1 MGKLIEVTVL
11 LTGRKI
17 LINPLCYEW
26 IEAADGKCIICPI
39 DKSPTFETKLEE
51 SYKEIKNKLCTIIL

>member
-1 MGKLIEVTVL
+1 MEKLIEVTLL

-17 LINPLCYEW
+17 IINPLNYEW
-26 IEAADGKCIICPI
+26 IEAADGKCIICPVN
-39 DKSPTFETKLEE
+39 KSPAFETKLED